1 MSGTGCWMLLL
12 ISTTWSQPISVS
24 CAVVRCGNERKAA
37 AEAAEYLVVVQVVG
51 KTSDEELV
59 RGIWNDGGDDACGDD
74 KQQNEIV
81 AFQLGDT

>member
-1 MSGTGCWMLLL
+1 MLDVAPHIDHL
-12 ISTTWSQPISVS
+12 VS
-24 CAVVRCGNERKAA
+24 ANQCVVCGREVRQRAGDEGKAA